1 MEGFNIWQLLGG
13 VTAFLFAMSL
23 ISSSLKSMA
32 GRSFKKFLQKQTAST
47 FKGLLSGTIVT
58 AVLQSSSVVVLMVLS
73 FVGAGIIPLRNA
85 LAVVLGSNLGTTF
98 NSWIVAYV
106 GFKTNVQSLA
116 FPFLA
121 LALVRFIFFN
131 KNETAKSITDFMI
144 GIALLFIGIGWMQEG
159 NSGLTDYFQAGGF
172 PEKATYWFVLA
183 GFIIT
188 VMLQSS
194 GATFALT
201 LASVHAGVMPLLPA
215 AAMILGAEMG
225 TTIKIFLGS
234 IGGTQDQKRMA
245 LANFMMNLVTSIIV
259 AIFLQFFFGIVTDWL
274 KVKDP
279 YMSLAFFQSIVNLL
293 TILLFYPFVRQVA
306 HITEKIFKTSEG
318 EIDLKFIRKQSV
330 GMPAGKLQLAE
341 EEILHLLRHVMD
353 YNQNLVSPP
362 KKHVA
367 RNRKEF
373 IDRILKPVSM
383 AEQYRYLKDLHGEI
397 LDYLVEM
404 NRDGLTPEE
413 NERCAVLLDAS
424 RYIMV
429 GAKDIKDIVHN
440 LADLKS
446 TANDTLFEMHNKIE
460 LSEQHFYEF
469 LKSVFSTENSEM
481 LTADKLEEMQK
492 ANKNWQKKL
501 NKEIYALIDED
512 KIDNRDASTLL
523 NVVRSVY
530 SSHKATLNALAL
542 IFNHPQNHLQVPLT

>member
-23 ISSSLKSMA
+23 ISSSLKSMT
-32 GRSFKKFLQKQTAST
+32 GRSFKKFLQKQTAHK

-58 AVLQSSSVVVLMVLS
+58 AILQSSSVVVLMVLS

-121 LALVRFIFFN
+121 LALVRFIFFS
-131 KNETAKSITDFMI
+131 KNEMAKNITDFMI

-159 NSGLTDYFQAGGF
+159 NSGLTDYFEAGSF
-172 PEKATYWFVLA
+172 AENATYWFVIA
-183 GFIIT
+183 GFVIT

-201 LASVHAGVMPLLPA
+201 LASVHSGALPLLPA

-234 IGGTQDQKRMA
+234 IGGTYDQKRMA
-245 LANFMMNLVTSIIV
+245 LANFLINLITSVIV
-259 AIFLQFFFGIVTDWL
+259 AIFLQFFFSIVTDWL

-293 TILLFYPFVRQVA
+293 SILLFYPFIGQIA
-306 HITEKIFKTSEG
+306 NFTEKAFKKSES
-318 EIDLKFIRKQSV
+318 EIDLKYIHTKSADN
-330 GMPAGKLQLAE
+330 PDNKLQLAE
-341 EEILHLLRHVMD
+341 NEILHLLRLVME
-353 YNQNLVSPP
+353 YNLQRIAPP
-362 KKHVA
+362 QKPKISGA
-367 RNRKEF
+367 KEF
-373 IDRILKPVSM
+373 INRLTKPVSIL
-383 AEQYRYLKDLHGEI
+383 EQYKHIKNLHGEI

-404 NRDGLTPEE
+404 SNDGMSQEE
-413 NERCAVLLDAS
+413 NNRCHALINAS
-424 RYIMV
+424 QYIV
-429 GAKDIKDIVHN
+429 SGAKEIKDIGHN
-440 LADLKS
+440 LNELENS
-446 TANDTLFEMHNKIE
+446 VNDTLYALLNDIKIC
-460 LSEQHFYEF
+460 EQDFFNF
-469 LKSVFSTENSEM
+469 LKGIFDVEKASITQ
-481 LTADKLEEMQK
+481 EEILNWHK
-492 ANKNWQKKL
+492 DNKNWQKKK
-501 NKEIYALIDED
+501 NQKIYRLMDD
-512 KIDNRDASTLL
+512 DVIDNRDGSTLL
-523 NVVRSVY
+523 NVIRSIY
-530 SSHKATLNALAL
+530 FAHNSILKALEQ
-542 IFNHPQNHLQVPLT
+542 IQD

>member
-23 ISSSLKSMA
+23 ISSSLKSMT
-32 GRSFKKFLQKQTAST
+32 GRSFKKFLQKQTSHK

-121 LALVRFIFFN
+121 LALVRFIFFS
-131 KNETAKSITDFMI
+131 KNEMAKNITDFMI

-159 NSGLTDYFQAGGF
+159 NSGLTDLFQNGGF
-172 PEKATYWFVLA
+172 AENATYWFVIA
-183 GFIIT
+183 GFVIT

-201 LASVHAGVMPLLPA
+201 LASVHSGVLPLLPA

-234 IGGTQDQKRMA
+234 IGGTHDQKRMA
-245 LANFMMNLVTSIIV
+245 LANFLMNFVTSVIV
-259 AIFLQFFFGIVTDWL
+259 AIFLQFFLGIVTDWL

-293 TILLFYPFVRQVA
+293 SILLFYPFVGQIA
-306 HITEKIFKTSEG
+306 NLTEIIFKKSEE
-318 EIDLKFIRKQSV
+318 EIDLKYIHTKSADK
-330 GMPAGKLQLAE
+330 PNNKLQLAE
-341 EEILHLLRHVMD
+341 NEILHLLRLVME
-353 YNQNLVSPP
+353 YNRDRVIPT
-362 KKHVA
+362 KTKT
-367 RNRKEF
+367 RGFKEF
-373 IDRILKPVSM
+373 INKILKPVSL
-383 AEQYRYLKDLHGEI
+383 AEQYKQIKDLHGEI
-397 LDYLVEM
+397 LDYLIEM
-404 NRDGLTPEE
+404 SNDGMSPVE
-413 NERCAVLLDAS
+413 NERAAALIDAS
-424 RYIMV
+424 RYIV
-429 GAKDIKDIVHN
+429 TAAKDIKDIIHN
-440 LADLKS
+440 LNELDAS
-446 TANDTLFEMHNKIE
+446 ANDTLYEMYHKIQFG
-460 LSEQHFYEF
+460 EQEFFDF
-469 LKSVFSTENSEM
+469 LKSVFSNEVDLVTEEKIQ
-481 LTADKLEEMQK
+481 LWQK
-492 ANKNWQKKL
+492 ENKTWQKKNNHQVYKL
-501 NKEIYALIDED
+501 LDDD
-512 KIDNRDASTLL
+512 KIDNRDGSTLL
-523 NVVRSVY
+523 NVIRSVY
-530 SSHKATLNALAL
+530 STHKAVLKALENVYVQK
-542 IFNHPQNHLQVPLT
+542 I